1 MKKLY
6 SVASVSAAVILFLI
20 IVSSTASASITET
33 WITNHGTASGD
44 YDIYGNT
51 IVWTDWR
58 NGNADIYIYNL
69 STKTEIHT
77 TNKSD
82 QINPAIYGSKVVWE
96 DHRNGEYS
104 SDIYLQDLSTKV
116 QTRITTGGTASD
128 PAYLR

>member
-33 WITNHGTASGD
+33 WITNHGTAREG

-58 NGNADIYIYNL
+58 NGNADIYIYDL
-69 STKTEIHT
+69 STKNEIYT
-77 TNKSD
+77 TNQSD
-82 QINPAIYGSKVVWE
+82 QCEPAIYGSKVVWT
-96 DHRNGEYS
+96 DTRNGR
-104 SDIYLQDLSTKV
+104 L
-116 QTRITTGGTASD
+116 
-128 PAYLR
+128 